1 MNKQEQHNYSLLRDD
16 LKALGGQLK
25 SWGQA
30 WGLKVKTTPA
40 ELHGEGLQIWKGH
53 QLLRL
58 TICSPKEMGP
68 EAERDSAWGIK
79 IQEALTGAEERLGRW
94 PGGWCRYDDANHRWE
109 ETQVWQFAESVVRRF
124 LNLGDQAKSAI
135 A

>member
-30 WGLKVKTTPA
+30 WGLKVKSAPA
-40 ELHGEGLQIWKGH
+40 ELHGEGLQVWKGH
-53 QLLRL
+53 QFLRL
-58 TICSPKEMGP
+58 AICSPKEMGS

-94 PGGWCRYDDANHRWE
+94 PGGWCRYDRANHRWE
-109 ETQVWQFAESVVRRF
+109 ETQLWLSAESIVRRL
-124 LNLGDQAKSAI
+124 LNLSDQAKSAG